1 MALRKPLLQA
11 LGLTKSFG
19 SLVANDNVKLEVGR
33 GEIHALLG
41 ENGAGKSTLVKML
54 YGALQPD
61 QGLIAWSGRPITI
74 PNPAAARDLGIGMVF
89 QHFSLFEALTVAENI
104 ALALPPG
111 QSLKNISER
120 AERTS
125 AQYGL
130 SLKADSQIAD
140 LSVGERQRVEIVR
153 CLMQDPQLIIMDE
166 PTSVLTSAETDALFE
181 TLLRLRD
188 EGRSLLY
195 ISHKLGEVQQI
206 CSAATVLR
214 HGKNVGSCDPRAE
227 STASLA
233 RMMVGDDVEAVRA
246 QPIVLPDAE
255 VALELR
261 NLNLS
266 RDNPFG
272 TDLADVAM
280 SIRFGEVAA
289 IAGIAGN
296 GQGELFDAI
305 SGERSV
311 EPDQLHLF
319 GAPAGHDSITSRRRN
334 GAAFVPEERLGHG
347 SVPTAKLSDNI
358 VLSRGRSEA
367 ELGGAGLLR
376 WGTARRWKD
385 RIVDAFDV
393 RKGGA
398 DPAAGSLSGGNLQK
412 FLVGREF
419 DRSPRLLVINQP
431 TWGVDAGA
439 AAHIRQSIVALARN
453 GAAVLIISQDLD
465 EIFEVADRVA
475 VLAEGHLSP
484 FAAASETDREAVGL
498 LLSRSVA
505 ASSEEEI
512 EKALAASIA
521 AKSALQ
527 ASTASGGKNAD

>member
-1 MALRKPLLQA
+1 M
-11 LGLTKSFG
+11 GLTKRFG
-19 SLVANDNVKLEVGR
+19 SLAANEGVRLEIGR

-61 QGLIAWSGRPITI
+61 EGLIAWCGRPVVI
-74 PNPAAARDLGIGMVF
+74 PNPSAARELGIGMVF

-111 QSLKNISER
+111 SSLKEISER

-153 CLMQDPQLIIMDE
+153 CLMQNPQLIIMDE
-166 PTSVLTSAETDALFE
+166 PTSVLTTSETDALFE

-188 EGRSLLY
+188 EGKSLLY
-195 ISHKLGEVQQI
+195 ISHKLAEVRQI

-214 HGKNVGSCDPRAE
+214 GGRNVGECDPRTE
-227 STASLA
+227 SPASLA
-233 RMMVGDDVEAVRA
+233 RMMVGDDVQSVRA
-246 QPIVLPDAE
+246 EPVALGDADT
-255 VALELR
+255 ALELR
-261 NLNLS
+261 DLHLP

-272 TDLADVAM
+272 TDLVGVSMD
-280 SIRFGEVAA
+280 IRRGEVAA

-305 SGERSV
+305 SGERPTDSRSV
-311 EPDQLHLF
+311 MLF
-319 GAPAGHDSITSRRRN
+319 GKPAGNLSVTARRRV

-347 SVPTAKLSDNI
+347 SVPTATLSDNI
-358 VLSRGRSEA
+358 VLSRGRSEP
-367 ELGGAGLLR
+367 ELGGAGFLR
-376 WGTARRWKD
+376 WGTAKRWKD
-385 RIVDAFDV
+385 RIVEAFDV
-393 RKGGA
+393 RKGGP
-398 DPAAGSLSGGNLQK
+398 DPVAGSLSGGNLQK

-419 DRSPRLLVINQP
+419 DRSPDLLVINQP

-439 AAHIRQSIVALARN
+439 AAHIRRSIIELARN
-453 GAAVLIISQDLD
+453 GAAILIISQDID

-484 FAAASETDREAVGL
+484 FTAAGETDREAIGL

-505 ASSEEEI
+505 ASSEAEI
-512 EKALAASIA
+512 EQALAATPQDQSHHA
-521 AKSALQ
+521 
-527 ASTASGGKNAD
+527 GGTDHAR